1 MQHEPV
7 MTREVLAAFQS
18 LPADAVVVD
27 ATFGRGGHS
36 RALLDLL
43 GAGGR
48 VIAMDWDEQAVNV
61 GRVLALGDARF
72 EIHRAAFSTLA
83 DVLASVFGS
92 SHSVV
97 DGLLVD
103 LGVSSPQLDDAARG
117 MSFIHDGPLDMRMD
131 LRRTTTAADFVHSA
145 SEVELADCFFKFG
158 DERYSR
164 RIAAAIVRARGESRI
179 DTTRQ
184 LSELVTAAH
193 PRWPANQHPATRVFQ
208 ALRIQI
214 NAELQQLDTLLQ
226 QLPHVL
232 RVGGR
237 AVFISFHSGEDR
249 RVKQAFRPE
258 LLDRDPRIARLPI
271 AQVARTPLRALG
283 RAQRPDVDEV
293 SRNPRARSAV
303 LRVVERVA

>member
-18 LPADAVVVD
+18 LPSDAVVVD

-36 RALLDLL
+36 RVLLDLL

-48 VIAMDWDEQAVNV
+48 VIAMDWDEQAVSI
-61 GRVLALGDARF
+61 GRSLALADARF
-72 EIHRAAFSTLA
+72 EIHRAAYSTLS
-83 DVLASVFGS
+83 DVLATVLGASD
-92 SHSVV
+92 SVV
-97 DGLLVD
+97 DALLVD
-103 LGVSSPQLDDAARG
+103 LGVSSPQLDDPARG
-117 MSFIHDGPLDMRMD
+117 MSFLHDGPLDMRMD
-131 LRRTTTAADFVHSA
+131 QRGALTAAEFVNSA
-145 SEVELADCFFKFG
+145 SEVELADCFFRFG

-164 RIAAAIVRARGESRI
+164 RIAAAIVRARAETRI
-179 DTTRQ
+179 ETTRQ
-184 LSELVTAAH
+184 LAELVTVAH

-208 ALRIQI
+208 ALRIQV
-214 NAELQQLDTLLQ
+214 NAELQQLDALLR

-237 AVFISFHSGEDR
+237 AVFIAFHSGEDR

-271 AQVARTPLRALG
+271 ARAARAPLRALG
-283 RAQRPDVDEV
+283 RAQRAADDEV
-293 SRNPRARSAV
+293 ARNPRARSAV